1 MKRNRRQSESN
12 FDEEDLEAASEE
24 VNSRSRTVQL
34 AQELGHQANETRPM
48 AQETDQTF
56 NPDNPYNV
64 SICTV
69 IFQSM
74 GLCWTSNTGNVSL
87 SFLFLN
93 LQCLCLFRFS
103 RN

>member
-1 MKRNRRQSESN
+1 MKRNKRQSELR

-24 VNSRSRTVQL
+24 VNSRSRAVQL

-69 IFQSM
+69 IFFQST
-74 GLCWTSNTGNVSL
+74 GLCWIGNTGNVGFVF
-87 SFLFLN
+87 FLFKSVQSL
-93 LQCLCLFRFS
+93 LVQVF
-103 RN
+103 